1 MVWCGFCWTAPGAAC
16 DGRGQ
21 HFERYLRAHRR
32 GLVGRD
38 MMREICAALGPV
50 SAGRL
55 VADVPV
61 PPDCG
66 SAGEG

>member
-1 MVWCGFCWTAPGAAC
+1 MVWCGFCWTPPGTTC
-16 DGRGQ
+16 DGAGQ

-38 MMREICAALGPV
+38 MMREICATLGPV

-55 VADVPV
+55 VET
-61 PPDCG
+61 G
-66 SAGEG
+66 K